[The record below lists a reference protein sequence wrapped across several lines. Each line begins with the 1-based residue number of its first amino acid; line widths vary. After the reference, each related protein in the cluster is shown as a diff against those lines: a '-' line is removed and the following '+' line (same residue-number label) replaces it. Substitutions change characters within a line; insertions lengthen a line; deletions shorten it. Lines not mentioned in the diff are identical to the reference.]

1 MSVLVIVVGAVR
13 IICVDRGA
21 VWSWCQLL
29 AIFMSNGEFYFK
41 CKGIMRLA
49 LLFSRCCLSRC
60 DCEQSSVCHSTA
72 EQIKGRICSVECENS
87 SSEPGL

>member
-21 VWSWCQLL
+21 VWSCCQLL

-60 DCEQSSVCHSTA
+60 DCEQSSLRLPFDSGTN
-72 EQIKGRICSVECENS
+72 QGQNMQR
-87 SSEPGL
+87 GM